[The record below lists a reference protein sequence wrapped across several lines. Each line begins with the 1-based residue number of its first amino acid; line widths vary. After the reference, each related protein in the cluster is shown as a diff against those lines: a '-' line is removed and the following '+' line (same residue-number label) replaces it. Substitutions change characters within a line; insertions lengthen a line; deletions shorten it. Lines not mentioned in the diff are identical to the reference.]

1 MAANSAGLPGKVRA
15 RYDPRCQPFIHTQ
28 AENARPGVVGNN
40 VEVVDAAGNL
50 RHRFVFCGCPDGSAR
65 KTTRPSSSTAA
76 KAPPAT
82 RSFFRFGASSDLA
95 RTAGRRAACATVAD
109 DGESILPPPRSLKT
123 FGPFSR
129 DLENLGQWFP
139 GPRLSN
145 RYCFASPAVPGLL

>member
-40 VEVVDAAGNL
+40 VEVVDA
-50 RHRFVFCGCPDGSAR
+50 SAR